1 MKRGHGTRAVLLVS
15 SAVVC
20 LLAAAAA
27 WAAFAPLPRGP
38 REVEYVIPKGT
49 GDGTGTPGNVGMLPA
64 RLQLTLGV
72 RDIVVVKNEDAVE
85 QRFGPVLLAP
95 GQTYRLP
102 FSSPGRYQFACSASQ
117 GEHIVVTVDRA
128 PSPGWARLRWRIAR
142 LPGG

>member
-1 MKRGHGTRAVLLVS
+1 MKRGHGTRALLLVS
-15 SAVVC
+15 GAVVC
-20 LLAAAAA
+20 LLVAAAA

-49 GDGTGTPGNVGMLPA
+49 GDGTETHGNIGMLPA

-72 RDIVVVKNEDAVE
+72 RDIVIVKNDDAVE
-85 QRFGPVLLAP
+85 QRFGPVLLGP

-102 FSSPGRYQFACSASQ
+102 FNAPGRYQFACSASQ

-128 PSPGWARLRWRIAR
+128 PGPGWTRLRWRIAR
-142 LPGG
+142 LLDR